1 MFEADEDIPRG
12 IGGQAV
18 GVGSMFARSRRRG
31 ATMKTLSRLLA
42 LALALPWLAAPGS
55 AQELFVYPE
64 KGQSADQQQKDEF
77 ECYRWAKDRT
87 GFDPM
92 AVPTT
97 SRPPPAQ
104 ETPTGGAG
112 RGAVGGAALGAAV
125 GKITGRG
132 GGKGAAV
139 GAVSGGM
146 IGGMRRSDQ
155 TRREQDKQDR
165 WAQEETARYRN
176 ERSQYNRAY
185 AACLEGRGYS
195 VK

>member
-1 MFEADEDIPRG
+1 MHRG
-12 IGGQAV
+12 VKLAV
-18 GVGSMFARSRRRG
+18 LGM
-31 ATMKTLSRLLA
+31 TA
-42 LALALPWLAAPGS
+42 LWLAEPGF

-64 KGQSADQQQKDEF
+64 KGQSADQQEKDEF
-77 ECYRWAKDRT
+77 ECYRWARDRT

-92 AVPTT
+92 VVPTA
-97 SRPPPAQ
+97 SKPPPAK
-104 ETPTGGAG
+104 ETPQGGAG

-146 IGGMRRSDQ
+146 VGGMRRSDQ
-155 TRREQDKQDR
+155 TRRERDNQDR
-165 WAQEETARYRN
+165 WAQEESARYRN
-176 ERSQYNRAY
+176 DRSQYNRAY

>member
-1 MFEADEDIPRG
+1 MG
-12 IGGQAV
+12 SGVKLAV
-18 GVGSMFARSRRRG
+18 LGV
-31 ATMKTLSRLLA
+31 TA
-42 LALALPWLAAPGS
+42 LWLAAPGF

-64 KGQSADQQQKDEF
+64 KGQGADQQEKDEF
-77 ECYRWAKDRT
+77 ECYRWARDRT

-92 AVPTT
+92 KVPTA
-97 SRPPPAQ
+97 SKAPPAK
-104 ETPTGGAG
+104 ETPQGGAG

-146 IGGMRRSDQ
+146 IGGMRRSNQ
-155 TRREQDKQDR
+155 TRREQDNQDR
-165 WAQEETARYRN
+165 WAQEESARYRN
-176 ERSQYNRAY
+176 DRSQYNRAY
-185 AACLEGRGYS
+185 AACLEGRSYS

>member
-1 MFEADEDIPRG
+1 
-12 IGGQAV
+12 
-18 GVGSMFARSRRRG
+18 
-31 ATMKTLSRLLA
+31 MKILSRLMILTVAA
-42 LALALPWLAAPGS
+42 LWLAGS
-55 AQELFVYPE
+55 VVAQELFVYPE

-77 ECYRWAKDRT
+77 ECYRWARDRT

-92 AVPTT
+92 QAPRA

-104 ETPTGGAG
+104 ETPTASAG

-155 TRREQDKQDR
+155 VRRDQAAQDR
-165 WAQEETARYRN
+165 WAQDEAARYRN

-185 AACLEGRGYS
+185 SACLEGRGYS
-195 VK
+195 VR